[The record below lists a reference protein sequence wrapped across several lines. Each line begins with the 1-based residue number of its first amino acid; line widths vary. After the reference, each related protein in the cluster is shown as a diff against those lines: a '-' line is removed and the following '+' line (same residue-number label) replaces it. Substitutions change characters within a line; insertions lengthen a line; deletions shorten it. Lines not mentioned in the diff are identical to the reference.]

1 MSDQSPLGRGSSSPE
16 DFPAPGEPAS
26 PPAMDNTRSES
37 SPASEAAAKSKP
49 GLSLDLSTVRVLQ
62 RNLVYVIGLSPLI
75 ADEEIL
81 KSCDFFG
88 QYGAIKKC
96 VVNRNNAYKH
106 APGGLSYSVY
116 ITYLA
121 EEACACCIRAVDGFV
136 YDGREMKA
144 SYGTTKYCSYFLKD
158 VRCPKPDCL
167 YLHKLGVDEE
177 TFTREDIQHQKH
189 LKPRTSL
196 LVLATFEVVA
206 PAGTVKLPTVRIVR
220 AKRAEAPPKVQVEPV
235 GRPRAGSRY
244 DFVQDESG
252 ELPSELPQYIKDL
265 AQNCSPILPATAL
278 SASTFHTERLESVL
292 SPTSPDKWMTD
303 VFTARRRAMSEA
315 FMMWQPRKLYYEE
328 GQGDDVVIVTA
339 K

>member
-16 DFPAPGEPAS
+16 DFPAPGEPIS
-26 PPAMDNTRSES
+26 PPATDNTKSDS
-37 SPASEAAAKSKP
+37 SSASDQAAKAKP
-49 GLSLDLSTVRVLQ
+49 SLPLDLSTVRVLQ

-81 KSCDFFG
+81 KSSDFFG

-96 VVNRNNAYKH
+96 VVNKNNAYKH

-116 ITYLA
+116 ITYVA
-121 EEACACCIRAVDGFV
+121 EEACACCIRGVDGFV

-167 YLHKLGVDEE
+167 YLHKLGIDEE

-196 LVLATFEVVA
+196 LVLASFEVNSPV
-206 PAGTVKLPTVRIVR
+206 GTVKLPIVRILR
-220 AKRAEAPPKVQVEPV
+220 PKRAEAPPKVQVIPP

-252 ELPSELPQYIKDL
+252 EQASELPQYINDL
-265 AQNCSPILPATAL
+265 AQSCSPIQPATAL
-278 SASTFHTERLESVL
+278 SASIFHTERLESVL

-303 VFTARRRAMSEA
+303 VITARRRAMSEA
-315 FMMWQPRKLYYEE
+315 FMMWQPRKLYYDE
-328 GQGDDVVIVTA
+328 GQGDDVVIVTS